1 METSRST
8 NVEIPVMVVL
18 IEDPVAVVPAVL
30 LRLEPAELSLRL
42 DTAGASVGE
51 RVVASSG
58 SATLP
63 GRITAIDGPILTVA
77 RTGLHGSDERAA
89 PRVTAPVQLAWW
101 TDGEPAAWLAG
112 AAATGPRRVASGDDV
127 SLSGV
132 RFTVAAEP
140 PAIGDRLLLE
150 AELNPGQT
158 PHRLVAVVRRCWA
171 SAGKWTVA
179 VGFVEMDDATVEA
192 LFDLTLQNL

>member
-1 METSRST
+1 MKTSLST
-8 NVEIPVMVVL
+8 DVEIPVMVVL

-51 RVVASSG
+51 RVVAAAG
-58 SATLP
+58 STTLP
-63 GRITAIDGPILTVA
+63 GRITAIDGPILTVT
-77 RTGLHGSDERAA
+77 RTGLHGSDDRAA
-89 PRVTAPVQLAWW
+89 PRVKAPVQLAWW
-101 TDGEPAAWLAG
+101 TDGDPAAWLAG

-140 PAIGDRLLLE
+140 PVVGDRLMLE
-150 AELNPGQT
+150 AEINPGQA

-171 SAGKWTVA
+171 SVGEWTVA
-179 VGFVEMDDATVEA
+179 VSFVEMDEATAEA
-192 LFDLTLQNL
+192 LLDLTLQKL